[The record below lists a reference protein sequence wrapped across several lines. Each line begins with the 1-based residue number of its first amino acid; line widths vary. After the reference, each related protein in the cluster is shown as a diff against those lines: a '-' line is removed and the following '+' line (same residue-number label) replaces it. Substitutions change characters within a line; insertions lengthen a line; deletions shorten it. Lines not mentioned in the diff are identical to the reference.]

1 MDTRDDFAPTC
12 CSELRAVALRSASQ
26 PREEPKENVGLVSWL
41 LQRSQVR
48 RRARRLELMRQQDNQ
63 RLASRVQDILVG
75 RGLTQAY
82 YGITGGR
89 SLYVPQVMS
98 VVTGPPVGLYIRTL
112 PGQTPD
118 DFAAHAPAI
127 AYNLGVVEVR
137 VVPIDTSLI
146 RLELLPG
153 PS

>member
-1 MDTRDDFAPTC
+1 MED
-12 CSELRAVALRSASQ
+12 
-26 PREEPKENVGLVSWL
+26 VGLVSRL
-41 LQRSQVR
+41 LQRPRVR
-48 RRARRLELMRQQDNQ
+48 RRARWLELMRQQDNQ

-75 RGLTQAY
+75 RGLTQGY
-82 YGITGGR
+82 YGIIGGR

-98 VVTGPPVGLYIRTL
+98 VVAGPPVGLYIRIL
-112 PGQTPD
+112 PGQTPN

-137 VVPIDTSLI
+137 VVPIETSLI